1 VLASVRGPAVGQG
14 EASGA
19 VLLGCLLHG
28 RRVVDTVPE
37 HRHDLAL
44 LPQDVD
50 QAHFVLGVTW
60 AITPRSSI
68 PASASSPVM
77 PPNSAP
83 VIAISIACAP
93 LAGSR

>member
-1 VLASVRGPAVGQG
+1 MLASVRGPAVGQG

-28 RRVVDTVPE
+28 RRVVDTVLE

-50 QAHFVLGVTW
+50 QAHLALGATW
-60 AITPRSSI
+60 AITPMSSI
-68 PASASSPVM
+68 PAGASLPVM
-77 PPNSAP
+77 P
-83 VIAISIACAP
+83 
-93 LAGSR
+93 RTRHR